1 MSNAEMCIK
10 AQSIYRCLYIHML
23 TLFPVFSLMY
33 FLKGFSMQS
42 VVSVNQYKIC
52 CILIHTYICAQSLKL
67 V

>member
-1 MSNAEMCIK
+1 
-10 AQSIYRCLYIHML
+10 ML